1 MGRLVC
7 TITLSG
13 ELDPRFDMAFDG
25 MRLTSHEGR
34 SRLHGELV
42 DQSQFQ
48 GVLRQLFD
56 LGLDVVAATAEP
68 AAVPADTA

>member
-1 MGRLVC
+1 MGRLTC

-13 ELDPRFDMAFDG
+13 ELDPRFDGAFDG
-25 MRLTSHEGR
+25 LTLTSHEGR
-34 SRLHGELV
+34 SRLHGELA

-48 GVLRQLFD
+48 GVLRRLFD

-68 AAVPADTA
+68 VSVSVDTL